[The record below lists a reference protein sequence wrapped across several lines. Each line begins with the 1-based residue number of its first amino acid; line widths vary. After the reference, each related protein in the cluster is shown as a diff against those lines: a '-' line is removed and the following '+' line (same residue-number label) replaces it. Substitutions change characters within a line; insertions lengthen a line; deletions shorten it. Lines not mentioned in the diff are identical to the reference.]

1 MSAPSSLP
9 RLRGR
14 QREVLYLPAEGNIVV
29 LGTAGS
35 GKTTLAVYRS
45 LHLSDP
51 STEHCGSTLLVTYN
65 RSLVTYLKHLL
76 GNTGRPTL
84 DIENYHSFARGY
96 LSSRGKLPDDSI
108 CTPRERLRFIE
119 TAIHR
124 VRADGEQS
132 SILNRPIEFFDEEF
146 EWIQNHGIKDG
157 KSYVQSR
164 RVGRTATRI
173 ARDERHVVANI
184 YKHYLAER
192 ERNGKQYDWS
202 GIASSVLKELS
213 SDREERRY
221 RHVIIDEGQDFSP
234 EMLRSL
240 TALVPEDGSLT
251 FFGDMAQQIYGRRM
265 SWRDAGFNNVEI
277 WRFKENYRNTK
288 QISRLALALADMP
301 DFSDDPDLV
310 EPTAPPADGPLP
322 ALVQFSGESK
332 EANFVVL
339 RATEPARTQT
349 VAILC
354 RTKEQENFIRRY
366 LPDGAMQIGRNMK
379 RWPSGPRLFYGT
391 YHSAK
396 GLEFD
401 SVFLPFL
408 SEQHWPNSSD
418 VEALGPQ
425 EAAAKDSLLLYVG
438 ITRARAT
445 LVLTYSGKM
454 TKLLPRN
461 GGLYRQ

>member
-1 MSAPSSLP
+1 M
-9 RLRGR
+9 
-14 QREVLYLPAEGNIVV
+14 

-35 GKTTLAVYRS
+35 GKTTLAVLRS
-45 LHLSDP
+45 LYLSDS

-76 GNTGRPTL
+76 GNTGRPML

-96 LSSRGKLPDDSI
+96 LSSRGRLPDDSI
-108 CTPRERLRFIE
+108 CTRRERLRFIE
-119 TAIHR
+119 TAIRR

-146 EWIQNHGIKDG
+146 EWIQNHGIKD
-157 KSYVQSR
+157 KKDYVESKR
-164 RVGRTATRI
+164 TGRAATRV
-173 ARDERHVVANI
+173 ARTEKPVVADL
-184 YKHYLAER
+184 YQCYLKER
-192 ERNGKQYDWS
+192 QHNGKLYDWS
-202 GIASSVLKELS
+202 DIASSVLKELS
-213 SDREERRY
+213 SDCGERRY
-221 RHVIIDEGQDFSP
+221 RHVVIDEGQDFSP

-240 TALVPEDGSLT
+240 AALVPEDGSLT

-265 SWRDAGFNNVEI
+265 SWRDAGLHGAET

-288 QISRLALALADMP
+288 QISKLALALADMP

-310 EPTAPPADGPLP
+310 EPTTPPADGPLP
-322 ALVQFSGESK
+322 ALVRFSGESK
-332 EANFVVL
+332 EVNFVVS
-339 RATEPARTQT
+339 RAAKLAQTQT

-354 RTKEQENFIRRY
+354 RTKEQENSIWRH
-366 LPDGAMQIGRNMK
+366 LPDGATQTGRNM
-379 RWPSGPRLFYGT
+379 RQWPSGPRLFYGT

-408 SEQHWPNSSD
+408 SEQHWPNPSD

-461 GGLYRQ
+461 WGLYQR